1 MSKVLYFDCFS
12 GASGDMILG
21 ALIDAGL
28 PIEELRRAL
37 GSLALDGMSIEAES
51 VDRAGVAAIKFRLL
65 ENGQVVDS
73 SDPAPKKHRHD
84 HDHHSNKSHHHHSH
98 RSIHEILELVGRSN
112 LSESAKASV
121 GHVFGRLATAEAAIH
136 QMPVNEVHLHE
147 VGALDSIIDIV
158 GATFGFEWFAPDEV
172 VVSPLNVGSGT
183 VECAHG
189 TYPVPAPATV
199 QLLEGSPIYASG
211 EVGELVTPT
220 GALLMT
226 EWATSYGPLPLM
238 TISRVGYGAGE
249 RNRSDSPN
257 VLRLLVGESADIDV
271 SERVV
276 VLECEID
283 DMNPQIFG
291 LLMSRLHEA
300 GALDVF
306 YIPVQMKKDRPGTLV
321 TVIAPLGLRETLSE
335 LLFRESTTL
344 GIRYHETQRER
355 LERTWVTVETSLGA
369 VRIKLAR
376 RGNQILNT
384 APEFDDCLQLARQH
398 DVPVKHV
405 QALAQKA
412 YLDMTDKAG
421 RKQT

>member
-98 RSIHEILELVGRSN
+98 RSIHEILELVGRAN

-121 GHVFGRLATAEAAIH
+121 GHLFGRLATAEAAIH

-158 GATFGFEWFAPDEV
+158 GAAFGFEWFAPDEV

-189 TYPVPAPATV
+189 TYPVPAPATAR
-199 QLLEGSPIYASG
+199 LLEGSPIYASG
-211 EVGELVTPT
+211 ESGELVTPT

-226 EWATSYGPLPLM
+226 EWATSYGPLPPM

-271 SERVV
+271 GERVV

-344 GIRYHETQRER
+344 GIRYHETRRER

-376 RGNQILNT
+376 RDNQILNT

-412 YLDMTDKAG
+412 YLDMADQVG
-421 RKQT
+421 RK

>member
-158 GATFGFEWFAPDEV
+158 GATFGLEWFAPDEV

-189 TYPVPAPATV
+189 TYPVPAPATAL
-199 QLLEGSPIYASG
+199 LLEGSPIYASG

-220 GALLMT
+220 GALFMT
-226 EWATSYGPLPLM
+226 EWATSYGPLPPM

-257 VLRLLVGESADIDV
+257 VLRLFVGKSADIDV
-271 SERVV
+271 GERVV
-276 VLECEID
+276 VLECQID

-321 TVIAPLGLRETLSE
+321 TVIAPPGLRETLSE
-335 LLFRESTTL
+335 VLFRESTTI

-355 LERTWVTVETSLGA
+355 LERTWVTVKTSLGA

-421 RKQT
+421 RK

>member
-98 RSIHEILELVGRSN
+98 RSIREILELVGRSN

-211 EVGELVTPT
+211 EAGELVTPT

-226 EWATSYGPLPLM
+226 EWATSYGPLPPM

>member
-21 ALIDAGL
+21 SLLDAGL
-28 PIEELRRAL
+28 PIEELRSAL

-51 VDRAGVAAIKFRLL
+51 VDRAGVAAIKFRLR
-65 ENGQVVDS
+65 ENGQVVDG
-73 SDPAPKKHRHD
+73 SDPTPKKHHHD
-84 HDHHSNKSHHHHSH
+84 HDHHSDKSHHHHSH
-98 RSIHEILELVGRSN
+98 RSIDEILELVGRSN

-121 GHVFGRLATAEAAIH
+121 GHLFGRLATAEAAIH

-189 TYPVPAPATV
+189 TYPVPAPATAR
-199 QLLEGSPIYASG
+199 LLEGSPIYARG
-211 EVGELVTPT
+211 ETGELVTPT

-226 EWATSYGPLPLM
+226 EWATSYGPLPPM

-249 RNRSDSPN
+249 RNRADSPN

-271 SERVV
+271 GERVV

-306 YIPVQMKKDRPGTLV
+306 YVPVQMKKDRPGTLV
-321 TVIAPLGLRETLSE
+321 TVISPLGLRETLSE
-335 LLFRESTTL
+335 ILFRESTTL
-344 GIRYHETQRER
+344 GIRYHETRRER
-355 LERTWVTVETSLGA
+355 LERTWVTVQTSLGA

-376 RGNQILNT
+376 RDDQVLNA
-384 APEFDDCLQLARQH
+384 APEFDDCLQLAKQH

-412 YLDMTDKAG
+412 YLDMSDKARG
-421 RKQT
+421 K

>member
-1 MSKVLYFDCFS
+1 MSKVLYFDSFS

-121 GHVFGRLATAEAAIH
+121 GHLFGRLATAEAAIH

-158 GATFGFEWFAPDEV
+158 GAAFGFEWFAPDEV

-183 VECAHG
+183 VECAHC

-199 QLLEGSPIYASG
+199 RLLEGSPIYASG

-226 EWATSYGPLPLM
+226 EWATSYGPLPPM

-271 SERVV
+271 GERVV

-344 GIRYHETQRER
+344 GIRYHETRRER

-376 RGNQILNT
+376 RDNQIHL
-384 APEFDDCLQLARQH
+384 
-398 DVPVKHV
+398 
-405 QALAQKA
+405 
-412 YLDMTDKAG
+412 
-421 RKQT
+421 

>member
-98 RSIHEILELVGRSN
+98 RSIREILELVGRSN

-199 QLLEGSPIYASG
+199 RLLEGSPIYASG
-211 EVGELVTPT
+211 EAGELVTPT

-226 EWATSYGPLPLM
+226 EWATSYGPLPPM

>member
-21 ALIDAGL
+21 SLLDAGL
-28 PIEELRRAL
+28 PIEELRGAL

-51 VDRAGVAAIKFRLL
+51 VDRAGVAAIKFRLR
-65 ENGQVVDS
+65 ENGQVVDG
-73 SDPAPKKHRHD
+73 SDPTPKKHHHD
-84 HDHHSNKSHHHHSH
+84 HDHHSDKSHHHHSH
-98 RSIHEILELVGRSN
+98 RSIDEILELVGRSN
-112 LSESAKASV
+112 LSETAKTSV
-121 GHVFGRLATAEAAIH
+121 GHLFGRLATAEAAIH

-189 TYPVPAPATV
+189 IYPVPAPATAR
-199 QLLEGSPIYASG
+199 LLEGSPIYASG
-211 EVGELVTPT
+211 EAGELVTPT

-226 EWATSYGPLPLM
+226 EWATSYGPLPPM

-249 RNRSDSPN
+249 RNRADSPN

-271 SERVV
+271 GERVV

-306 YIPVQMKKDRPGTLV
+306 YVPVQMKKDRPGTLV
-321 TVIAPLGLRETLSE
+321 TVISPLGLRETLSE
-335 LLFRESTTL
+335 ILFRESTTL
-344 GIRYHETQRER
+344 GIRYHETRRER
-355 LERTWVTVETSLGA
+355 LERTWMTVETSLGA

-376 RGNQILNT
+376 RGNQVLNA
-384 APEFDDCLQLARQH
+384 APEFDDCLQLAKQH

-412 YLDMTDKAG
+412 YLDMSDKARG
-421 RKQT
+421 K

>member
-1 MSKVLYFDCFS
+1 
-12 GASGDMILG
+12 
-21 ALIDAGL
+21 
-28 PIEELRRAL
+28 
-37 GSLALDGMSIEAES
+37 
-51 VDRAGVAAIKFRLL
+51 
-65 ENGQVVDS
+65 
-73 SDPAPKKHRHD
+73 
-84 HDHHSNKSHHHHSH
+84 
-98 RSIHEILELVGRSN
+98 
-112 LSESAKASV
+112 
-121 GHVFGRLATAEAAIH
+121 
-136 QMPVNEVHLHE
+136 
-147 VGALDSIIDIV
+147 
-158 GATFGFEWFAPDEV
+158 
-172 VVSPLNVGSGT
+172 
-183 VECAHG
+183 
-189 TYPVPAPATV
+189 
-199 QLLEGSPIYASG
+199 
-211 EVGELVTPT
+211 
-220 GALLMT
+220 
-226 EWATSYGPLPLM
+226 M

>member
-28 PIEELRRAL
+28 PIEELRGAL

-51 VDRAGVAAIKFRLL
+51 VDRAGVAAIKFRLR
-65 ENGQVVDS
+65 ENGQVVDG
-73 SDPAPKKHRHD
+73 SDPTPKKHHHD
-84 HDHHSNKSHHHHSH
+84 HDHHSDKSHHHHSH
-98 RSIHEILELVGRSN
+98 RSIDEILELVGQSN
-112 LSESAKASV
+112 LSESAKTSV
-121 GHVFGRLATAEAAIH
+121 GHLFGRLATAEAAIH

-189 TYPVPAPATV
+189 SYPVPAPATAR
-199 QLLEGSPIYASG
+199 LLEGSPIYASG
-211 EVGELVTPT
+211 EAGELVTPT

-226 EWATSYGPLPLM
+226 QWATSYGPLPPM

-249 RNRSDSPN
+249 RNRADSPN

-271 SERVV
+271 GERVV

-306 YIPVQMKKDRPGTLV
+306 YVPVQMKKDRPGTLV
-321 TVIAPLGLRETLSE
+321 TVISPLGLRETLSKI
-335 LLFRESTTL
+335 LFRESTTL
-344 GIRYHETQRER
+344 GIRYHETRRER
-355 LERTWVTVETSLGA
+355 LERTWLTVETSLGA

-376 RGNQILNT
+376 RGNQVLNA
-384 APEFDDCLQLARQH
+384 APEFDDCLQLAKQH

-412 YLDMTDKAG
+412 YLDMSDKAG
-421 RKQT
+421 GK

>member
-1 MSKVLYFDCFS
+1 V
-12 GASGDMILG
+12 
-21 ALIDAGL
+21 
-28 PIEELRRAL
+28 
-37 GSLALDGMSIEAES
+37 DG
-51 VDRAGVAAIKFRLL
+51 
-65 ENGQVVDS
+65 
-73 SDPAPKKHRHD
+73 SDPTPKKNHHD
-84 HDHHSNKSHHHHSH
+84 HDHHSDKSHHHHSH
-98 RSIHEILELVGRSN
+98 RSIDEILELVGRSN
-112 LSESAKASV
+112 LSKSAKASV
-121 GHVFGRLATAEAAIH
+121 GHLFGRLATAEAAIH

-158 GATFGFEWFAPDEV
+158 GATFGFEWFAADEV

-189 TYPVPAPATV
+189 TYPVPAPATAR
-199 QLLEGSPIYASG
+199 LLEGSPIYARG
-211 EVGELVTPT
+211 EAGELVTPT

-226 EWATSYGPLPLM
+226 EWATSYGPLPPM

-249 RNRSDSPN
+249 RNRADSPN

-271 SERVV
+271 GERVV

-306 YIPVQMKKDRPGTLV
+306 YVPVQMKKDRPGTLV
-321 TVIAPLGLRETLSE
+321 TVISPLGLREKLSE
-335 LLFRESTTL
+335 ILFRESTTL
-344 GIRYHETQRER
+344 GIRYHETRRER
-355 LERTWVTVETSLGA
+355 LERTWVTIQTSLGA

-376 RGNQILNT
+376 RDNQVLNA

-412 YLDMTDKAG
+412 YLDMSDKAG
-421 RKQT
+421 RK

>member
-51 VDRAGVAAIKFRLL
+51 VDRAGVAAIKFRLR
-65 ENGQVVDS
+65 ENGQVVDG
-73 SDPAPKKHRHD
+73 SDPTPKKHHHD
-84 HDHHSNKSHHHHSH
+84 HDHHSDKSHHHHSH

-121 GHVFGRLATAEAAIH
+121 GHLFGRLATAEAAIH

-189 TYPVPAPATV
+189 TYPVPAPATAR
-199 QLLEGSPIYASG
+199 LLEGSPIYASG
-211 EVGELVTPT
+211 ETGELVTPT

-226 EWATSYGPLPLM
+226 EWATSYGPLPPM

-271 SERVV
+271 GERVV

-306 YIPVQMKKDRPGTLV
+306 YVPVQMKKDRPGTLV
-321 TVIAPLGLRETLSE
+321 TVISPLGLRETLSE
-335 LLFRESTTL
+335 ILFRESTTL
-344 GIRYHETQRER
+344 GIRYHETRRER

-376 RGNQILNT
+376 RDNQILNT

-412 YLDMTDKAG
+412 YLDMVDQVG
-421 RKQT
+421 RK

>member
-84 HDHHSNKSHHHHSH
+84 HGHHSNKSHHHHSH

-121 GHVFGRLATAEAAIH
+121 GHLFGRLATAEAAIH

-189 TYPVPAPATV
+189 TYPVPAPATAR
-199 QLLEGSPIYASG
+199 LLEGSPIYASG
-211 EVGELVTPT
+211 EAGELVTPT

-226 EWATSYGPLPLM
+226 EWATSYGPLPPM

-257 VLRLLVGESADIDV
+257 VLRLLVGDSADIDV
-271 SERVV
+271 GERVV

-306 YIPVQMKKDRPGTLV
+306 YVPVQMKKDRPGTLV
-321 TVIAPLGLRETLSE
+321 TVISPLGLRETLSE
-335 LLFRESTTL
+335 ILFRESTTL
-344 GIRYHETQRER
+344 GIRYHETRRER

-376 RGNQILNT
+376 RDNQILNT

-412 YLDMTDKAG
+412 YLDMVDQVG
-421 RKQT
+421 RK

>member
-121 GHVFGRLATAEAAIH
+121 GHLFGRLATAEAAIH

-158 GATFGFEWFAPDEV
+158 GAAFGFEWFAPDEV

-189 TYPVPAPATV
+189 TYPVPAPATAR
-199 QLLEGSPIYASG
+199 LLEGSPIYASG
-211 EVGELVTPT
+211 EAGELVTPT

-226 EWATSYGPLPLM
+226 EWATSYGPLPPM

-271 SERVV
+271 GERVV

-344 GIRYHETQRER
+344 GIRYHETRRER

-376 RGNQILNT
+376 RDNQILNT
-384 APEFDDCLQLARQH
+384 APEFDDCVQLAIQH
-398 DVPVKHV
+398 DVPVKYV

-421 RKQT
+421 RK

>member
-21 ALIDAGL
+21 SLLDAGL
-28 PIEELRRAL
+28 PIEELRGAL

-51 VDRAGVAAIKFRLL
+51 VDRAGVAAIKFRLR
-65 ENGQVVDS
+65 ENGQVVDG
-73 SDPAPKKHRHD
+73 SDPTPKKHHHD
-84 HDHHSNKSHHHHSH
+84 HDHHSDKSHHHHSH
-98 RSIHEILELVGRSN
+98 RSIDEILELVGRSN
-112 LSESAKASV
+112 LSESAKTSV
-121 GHVFGRLATAEAAIH
+121 GHLFGRLATAEAAIH

-189 TYPVPAPATV
+189 SYPVPAPATAR
-199 QLLEGSPIYASG
+199 LLEGSPIYASG
-211 EVGELVTPT
+211 EAGELVTPT

-226 EWATSYGPLPLM
+226 EWATSYGPLPPM

-249 RNRSDSPN
+249 RNRADSPN

-271 SERVV
+271 GERVV

-306 YIPVQMKKDRPGTLV
+306 YVPVQMKKDRPGTLV
-321 TVIAPLGLRETLSE
+321 TVISPLGLRETLSE
-335 LLFRESTTL
+335 ILFRESTTL
-344 GIRYHETQRER
+344 GIRYHETRRER

-376 RGNQILNT
+376 RGNQVLNA
-384 APEFDDCLQLARQH
+384 APEFDDCLQLAKQH

-412 YLDMTDKAG
+412 YLDMSDKAG
-421 RKQT
+421 GK